1 MNNFGAI
8 NLNNNIYRTEKGIK
22 HRESKMVPFP

>member
-8 NLNNNIYRTEKGIK
+8 NLNNIYRTEKGIK